1 MLWLNF
7 LHLYQPANADEKSI
21 REAVDKSYFRLLR
34 ALEEHPD
41 LKFTFNIT
49 GCLVER
55 WVELGY
61 LDLIRRI
68 KRLIDRGQLE
78 ITGSAA
84 YHPILP
90 LVTEKEAILQ
100 IKENKIILKK
110 YFGVKPKGFFFPE
123 MAFDDRTLRL
133 VKKMG
138 YEWIVADE
146 IALTPVPS
154 PAPVARGRERGG
166 SAAPRRGEGNVGVD
180 VSSGL
185 KVIFRSRKFSNGYVP
200 DLLRPSFSSGSE
212 ASASRYEAKASKPG
226 FEKLRIKN
234 CELRIVT
241 ATDAELYGL
250 RHEDP
255 TGEFEKLIKNKNL
268 ETATFSEFI
277 KQQKTLEKI
286 FLRASSWESTE
297 AELKRG
303 EPFALWYSKKNKIQ
317 MRLWEFAR
325 FANLTLE
332 KYSKDK
338 NITWARWHL
347 VRGLAS
353 CTFWWA
359 SGKDFKD
366 IFGPVAWHPD
376 DIERYMS
383 ELLRAIRSLE
393 DKKTLALKI
402 KAEKF
407 YTDIRF
413 LIWENHWKKYWK

>member
-1 MLWLNF
+1 MFWLNF

-61 LDLIRRI
+61 SDLIRRI

-90 LVTEKEAILQ
+90 LVPSEEAIKQ
-100 IKENKIILKK
+100 IKENEVILKK
-110 YFGVKPKGFFFPE
+110 YFGVLPKGFFFPE
-123 MAFDDRTLRL
+123 MAFDDRTLKL
-133 VKKMG
+133 VKKLG
-138 YEWIVADE
+138 YEWVILDE
-146 IALTPVPS
+146 FANYEFRIQNDESLRYDLAYL
-154 PAPVARGRERGG
+154 
-166 SAAPRRGEGNVGVD
+166 D
-180 VSSGL
+180 QKSGL
-185 KVIFRSRKFSNGYVP
+185 KVVFRSRKFSNGYVP
-200 DLLRPSFSSGSE
+200 DILNSSIVKGQLSVV
-212 ASASRYEAKASKPG
+212 
-226 FEKLRIKN
+226 
-234 CELRIVT
+234 VT

-277 KQQKTLEKI
+277 NKQKQLEKVS
-286 FLRASSWESTE
+286 LRASNWESTP

-303 EPFALWYSKKNKIQ
+303 EPFALWYSRKNKIQ
-317 MRLWEFAR
+317 VELWKFAK
-325 FANLTLE
+325 FADLALV
-332 KYSKDK
+332 KYPKDK
-338 NITWARWHL
+338 NIKWARWHL

-353 CTFWWA
+353 CNFWWA
-359 SGKDFKD
+359 SGKDFKI
-366 IFGPVAWHPD
+366 IFGPVAWNPD
-376 DIERYMS
+376 DIERHMS

-393 DKKTLALKI
+393 NKKTLPLKI
-402 KAEKF
+402 KAEKM
-407 YTDIRF
+407 YTEIRF
-413 LIWENHWKKYWK
+413 LIWQEHWRKHWK